1 MDSNSIDD
9 HGTAGAEAKR
19 WPHSIRF
26 LEPEWERI
34 EVFAETRGLTA
45 PEFVRCATLAAVADG
60 GNSVARLAPLIERTF
75 RTTYILASRLRNEM
89 LDAGEQE
96 ELDALIAAARGLQDE
111 LLDGSSD

>member
-1 MDSNSIDD
+1 MDSNSTDD

-34 EVFAETRGLTA
+34 EAFAEARGLTA
-45 PEFVRCATLAAVADG
+45 PEFVRFATLAAVADG

-75 RTTYILASRLRNEM
+75 RTTYIMASRLRNEM

-111 LLDGSSD
+111 LLDGASD